1 MRNLLRKISLFFICI
16 SVLVIA
22 FAQSNPL
29 ENALPN
35 PYPAPQIAG
44 IVAWVNSSPLTNEQL
59 KGKVV
64 LIDFWTYS
72 CINCIRTL
80 PYLKDWY
87 GKYHSKGFE
96 IIGVHTPEFEF
107 EKNLDNV
114 KSAVQKD
121 GILYPVALDSNFV
134 TWQNFKNLYW
144 PAHYLIDQ
152 NGNVVYQHF
161 GEGDYDVTENNI
173 RYLLGMNKATTPIM
187 AEEASFPLTPETY
200 LGFAREQNYASP
212 ETISKGKPQTYSFPA
227 SLSENQWALQ
237 GSWII
242 GPEYIVSAFSQAAI
256 KIKFNAKKVFVVM
269 GSSNGK
275 PIQVRV
281 ALNGAPI
288 KDEKG
293 KDVKEGVMTVTQHR
307 LYEAV
312 VLPGTDTGELQLTA
326 SDPGLEVYTFT
337 FG

>member
-1 MRNLLRKISLFFICI
+1 MLQKFSWMIILFFSGI
-16 SVLVIA
+16 SFS
-22 FAQSNPL
+22 FADTLQ
-29 ENALPN
+29 NALPN

-44 IVAWVNSSPLTNEQL
+44 IVAWINSPALTNEQL

-107 EKNLDNV
+107 EKNLENV

-134 TWQNFKNLYW
+134 TWQNFKNSYW

-161 GEGDYDVTENNI
+161 GEGEYDVTENNI
-173 RYLLGMNKATTPIM
+173 RALLGMNKTTASIK
-187 AEEASFPLTPETY
+187 EEPSFALTPETY
-200 LGFAREQNYASP
+200 LGYARAQNYSSP
-212 ETISKGKPQTYSFPA
+212 ETITKGMPKQYSFPS
-227 SLSENQWALQ
+227 SLSDNQWALQ

-242 GPEYIVSAFSQAAI
+242 GPEYIVSAFSQASL
-256 KIKFNAKKVFVVM
+256 KIKFNAKKVFIVM
-269 GSSNGK
+269 GSANGK
-275 PIQVRV
+275 PILVKLL
-281 ALNGAPI
+281 LNGAPKAEI
-288 KDEKG
+288 
-293 KDVKEGVMTVTQHR
+293 TVTQHR
-307 LYEAV
+307 LYNAIE
-312 VLPGTDTGELQLTA
+312 LPATGNGELQLTA